1 MGTRLI
7 AGRFLTEFDGAPRN
21 TVTVVNESLAKK
33 YFRGADALGKRITFG
48 RPTDKDPWVTIVG
61 IVADMKQDGLD
72 AAVQP
77 EVFVPLADN
86 TQNRITF
93 VLRAVGGTDAVLA
106 AARAH
111 VREVDKD
118 LVLTDVTTLGE
129 LVETS
134 IGDQRFRTSLLA
146 GFAAVALFLAALGIY
161 GVLAYFVTQRR
172 RELGIRLAL
181 GAPPA
186 GLFRM
191 VVRQGMRPVLA
202 GSLAGLAGVVGMLA
216 GAVLAGTPLLFVA
229 RP

>member
-1 MGTRLI
+1 
-7 AGRFLTEFDGAPRN
+7 
-21 TVTVVNESLAKK
+21 
-33 YFRGADALGKRITFG
+33 
-48 RPTDKDPWVTIVG
+48 
-61 IVADMKQDGLD
+61 MKQDGLD

-202 GSLAGLAGVVGMLA
+202 GSLAGLAGAYAATGLMTTLLFGIQPLDPATYVVTAAIL
-216 GAVLAGTPLLFVA
+216 GAVALCACAVPASRATKLDPLTAL
-229 RP
+229 REE